1 MADNIIELRHISK
14 VYSDNGFKAVDDFNL
29 EVKRGEF
36 VTFLGPSGCGKTT
49 TLRMIAGFEMP
60 TSGEILLNGE
70 DISQLPAN
78 KRPINTVFQRYALF
92 PHMNIY
98 DNIAFG
104 LKLKKLPKEEIR
116 KKVKRVLD
124 IVDLEGFENRKI
136 STLSGG
142 QQQRIAIARALV
154 NEPEILML
162 DEPLGALD
170 LKMRQEMQIELKH
183 MHDELGITF
192 IYVTHDQEEALTMSD
207 KIVVLSEGRIQQ
219 IGTPEDIYNEPQ
231 NAFVAD
237 FIGESN
243 IFKGIMTGHMKVR
256 FCGGEFIGMDDVA
269 EGTLV
274 DVVVRPEDVIITK
287 PEDGT
292 VEGEVVSVIFKG
304 MHYEVTVE
312 SGKYEMVIRTTK
324 CYSVGERIGMKLEPD
339 GIHIMLAEDHTTSF
353 VTNINSDY
361 TLDFNGKVINC
372 DLTKVIPKSSM
383 KNNVLVDENNEAVDT
398 AKLKVMVSIQ
408 PYDIRMSDNVD
419 EGLVSGHIINLIY
432 KGDHYSYVVRTE
444 YGHDL
449 IVDDEYLWNMDDAVG
464 LVMPEDKMK
473 FQLKK

>member
-1 MADNIIELRHISK
+1 
-14 VYSDNGFKAVDDFNL
+14 
-29 EVKRGEF
+29 
-36 VTFLGPSGCGKTT
+36 
-49 TLRMIAGFEMP
+49 MP

-207 KIVVLSEGRIQQ
+207 SIVVMNQGYIQQ

-237 FIGESN
+237 FIGDSN
-243 IFKGIMTGHMKVR
+243 ILPATMVEDKVVKMLGAVWKCVDVGFGRNKPVDAVIRPEDIDLVKPGEGVIDGVVTNLIFKGVHYEMEVLANNYELLVHSTDLFPVGTEVGIQVDPFDIQIMK
-256 FCGGEFIGMDDVA
+256 
-269 EGTLV
+269 
-274 DVVVRPEDVIITK
+274 K
-287 PEDGT
+287 PE
-292 VEGEVVSVIFKG
+292 S
-304 MHYEVTVE
+304 
-312 SGKYEMVIRTTK
+312 
-324 CYSVGERIGMKLEPD
+324 
-339 GIHIMLAEDHTTSF
+339 ED
-353 VTNINSDY
+353 
-361 TLDFNGKVINC
+361 
-372 DLTKVIPKSSM
+372 
-383 KNNVLVDENNEAVDT
+383 EEAVP
-398 AKLKVMVSIQ
+398 I
-408 PYDIRMSDNVD
+408 
-419 EGLVSGHIINLIY
+419 E
-432 KGDHYSYVVRTE
+432 E
-444 YGHDL
+444 
-449 IVDDEYLWNMDDAVG
+449 
-464 LVMPEDKMK
+464 
-473 FQLKK
+473 